1 MCTVARKLHC
11 GPKALVVFR
20 KENATGRGRLGKN
33 RCLLPGRGQCRN
45 PEGQVYGRG
54 SEQIQLRDPYFAK
67 AEEKE
72 DFSPSTPL
80 LHRRLPMRTCRS
92 RPPPRQ
98 QRHLHPEK
106 SLHLGINPPLNNVRA
121 R

>member
-11 GPKALVVFR
+11 GPKALLVFR
-20 KENATGRGRLGKN
+20 K
-33 RCLLPGRGQCRN
+33 
-45 PEGQVYGRG
+45 EGQVYGRG

-98 QRHLHPEK
+98 QRHLHPENHFISISTPSQQCSGQIGFRVIYSQRRK
-106 SLHLGINPPLNNVRA
+106 RVYHLSRHNL
-121 R
+121 